1 MNYNE
6 EMYKLFNELGIKGEL
21 ITISKK
27 DKATP
32 SDYKK
37 LEDKILLKTEKNR
50 NMMFLSEIY
59 SQDNLPCGNNKVY
72 TKNKKD

>member
-32 SDYKK
+32 SDYKE
-37 LEDKILLKTEKNR
+37 LEDKILLKTERNR

-72 TKNKKD
+72 TKK